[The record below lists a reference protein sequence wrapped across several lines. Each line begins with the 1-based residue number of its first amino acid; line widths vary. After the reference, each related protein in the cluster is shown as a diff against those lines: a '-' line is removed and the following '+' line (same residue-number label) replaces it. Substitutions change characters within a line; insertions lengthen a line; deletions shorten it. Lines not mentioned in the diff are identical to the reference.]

1 VVASDLDLCE
11 VLNWQEVLNTRKDMR
26 LRRNSDKLERIH
38 VHSVPRTT
46 DVELN
51 IVWLESKAKRG
62 SMYIKATE
70 VWSPFGFRPILH
82 NSTFLCLSCWDN

>member
-1 VVASDLDLCE
+1 
-11 VLNWQEVLNTRKDMR
+11 MR

-70 VWSPFGFRPILH
+70 VWSPFGFRPIPH
-82 NSTFLCLSCWDN
+82 NSTFLFLSGWDN